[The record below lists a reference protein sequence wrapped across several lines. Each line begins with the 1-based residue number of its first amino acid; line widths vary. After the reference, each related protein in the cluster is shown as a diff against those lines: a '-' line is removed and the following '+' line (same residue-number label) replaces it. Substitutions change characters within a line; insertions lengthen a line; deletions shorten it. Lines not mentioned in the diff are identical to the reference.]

1 MEARSEELTAFEGS
15 LGPAG
20 AAEAI
25 DHHGLPVH
33 DWQVAQLT
41 RLEVTLSLAQAD
53 ADCVDWH
60 RAPSW
65 CTAAARHGSGFRS
78 SGEADPIVGDRR
90 VRQVTGDAVWARV
103 IGQAR

>member
-41 RLEVTLSLAQAD
+41 RLEVPLSLAQAD
-53 ADCVDWH
+53 TDCVDWH
-60 RAPSW
+60 RTPSW
-65 CTAAARHGSGFRS
+65 CTAAARHGSGSRPS
-78 SGEADPIVGDRR
+78 EGDPMVGDLR